1 MQDYRRKEQRI
12 SLIAGMILI
21 AVTVV
26 AGAAVFLV
34 MQRHAESLLSK
45 SLLLS
50 LQNRAEQVQF
60 DIDEHVLAA
69 RTIGS
74 RPFIMQQMIML
85 SANPEAASARAA
97 LMRAASSFLPTG
109 FSSIAFYDSKR
120 VQLAHAGEEISD
132 PELDIKLASPDDAR
146 LLWKDGLVLRMST
159 PMVDAGRVIGT
170 VVTESSLR
178 RLNSVLF
185 RVGDLGQTGDVALCA
200 PLAGDDMHMQCFP
213 STLTQHV
220 FLRQPRRVNGS
231 ALPMSHALDGSS
243 GVLITHDYRR
253 RQVVAAYGP
262 VPGLGLGLVLKVDT
276 AELYVPV
283 WRLVPYIVAL
293 LSLVVFAG
301 VVLLRWLVVPL
312 VAHVVQSEQE
322 TRDVLEKLSEGEMRI
337 RAVLNNIDEGIV
349 TFAPD
354 GVIESFNPAAER
366 MFGYGSEEMIG
377 RHIDT
382 LMPDHLRIVQAGSEF
397 EQGAS
402 ATTAP
407 GNSHGRE
414 MTALRRD
421 GTTFP
426 VGVRVSHMR
435 IGEQRRYVDAL
446 HDLTLRKENE
456 NKILHLAT
464 HDSLTGLPNRMLLQD
479 RIQQAIARAQRH
491 PGLLAVMFVDLDNF
505 KTINDSLGHDIGDS
519 LLKSVAERIARCIRD
534 EDTVARQGGDEFI
547 VVLDELN
554 DPKDAADIAKKILDA
569 LGKPYSIGERE
580 LHTGASIGIAVYPM
594 DGQRVDELLKN
605 SDTAMYHAKDAGR
618 NNFQFFAPQMNARAA
633 ERLMLENS
641 LRHALDRGEM
651 LLHYQPIVSIGDN
664 TVLSAEALLRWRHP
678 ALGLISPAKFVPI
691 AENAGFIIRLGEW
704 VLQSACEQFMAW
716 RRSGMDIGRMT
727 VNVSPRQFRQEH
739 LVESFARILNAAG
752 MDPGCLGLEITES
765 VIMENPE
772 TSIAVL
778 GRLKDMGIE
787 LSLDDFGTGYSSLS
801 YLKRFPI
808 NKLKI
813 DQSFVRDIAVD
824 PDDEALVAAIISM
837 AHSLGVRVVAE
848 GVETPHQLAFI
859 RQHGCDEYQGY
870 HFSRPVPAHQFPALL
885 AELKLSA
892 AGGDG
897 AAGG

>member
-85 SANPEAASARAA
+85 SANPEAPSARAA
-97 LMRAASSFLPTG
+97 LMRAATSFLPTG

-120 VQLAHAGEEISD
+120 VQLAHAGEEVSD
-132 PELDIKLASPDDAR
+132 PELDIKLALPDDAR

-185 RVGDLGQTGDVALCA
+185 RVGDLGRTGDVALCA
-200 PLAGDDMHMQCFP
+200 PLAGDDTHMQCFP

-402 ATTAP
+402 ATTAA

-435 IGEQRRYVDAL
+435 IGEQRLYVDAL

-491 PGLLAVMFVDLDNF
+491 PGLVAVMFVDLDNF

-739 LVESFARILNAAG
+739 LAESFARILNAAG

-765 VIMENPE
+765 AIMENPE

-808 NKLKI
+808 DKLKI

-824 PDDEALVAAIISM
+824 PDDESLVAAIISM

-848 GVETPHQLAFI
+848 GVETPHQLVFI

-870 HFSRPVPAHQFPALL
+870 HFSRPVPPHQFPALL

-897 AAGG
+897 AAGA